1 MTCFDSELKEL
12 RQFLASKLVHIVGT
26 RAVVRA
32 RFTRECD
39 MKRIL
44 PGLIALLPLAA
55 FADAPAEPPLEPH
68 PMATIV
74 FIVLFVGF
82 CVVFAWMVWR
92 KKEDKKEDHTPQS

>member
-1 MTCFDSELKEL
+1 VTGFDSELKDL
-12 RQFLASKLVHIVGT
+12 RQFLASKLVHIKRS

-44 PGLIALLPLAA
+44 PGLIALLPFASA

-74 FIVLFVGF
+74 FLALFVGF

-92 KKEDKKEDHTPQS
+92 KKTDKPEDR